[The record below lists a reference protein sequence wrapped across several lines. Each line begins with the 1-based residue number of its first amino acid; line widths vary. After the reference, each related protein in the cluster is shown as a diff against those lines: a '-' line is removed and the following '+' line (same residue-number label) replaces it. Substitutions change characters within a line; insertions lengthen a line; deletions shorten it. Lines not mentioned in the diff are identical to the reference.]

1 MKNYSEI
8 TPYIEELAK
17 KSCEGNRISPE
28 MYTEH
33 HVFRGLRDMS
43 GHGVVTGLTEI
54 GEETAIVMTDMDEEN
69 PQARPFLDVLAD
81 SARENPR
88 LSLYVA
94 VQIA

>member
-1 MKNYSEI
+1 MKTVFLTGDNL
-8 TPYIEELAK
+8 THDALA
-17 KSCEGNRISPE
+17 EAFGFPE
-28 MYTEH
+28 YY
-33 HVFRGLRDMS
+33 
-43 GHGVVTGLTEI
+43 GHNLDALHDCLCEI

>member
-1 MKNYSEI
+1 MKTVFLTGDNL
-8 TPYIEELAK
+8 THDALA
-17 KSCEGNRISPE
+17 EAFGFPE
-28 MYTEH
+28 YYGRNLAALH
-33 HVFRGLRDMS
+33 DCLCA
-43 GHGVVTGLTEI
+43 I
-54 GEETAIVMTDMDEEN
+54 GEETAIDMTDMDEEN

>member
-1 MKNYSEI
+1 MKTVFLTGDNL
-8 TPYIEELAK
+8 THDALAQAF
-17 KSCEGNRISPE
+17 GFPE
-28 MYTEH
+28 YYGRNLDALH
-33 HVFRGLRDMS
+33 DCLC
-43 GHGVVTGLTEI
+43 EI

-69 PQARPFLDVLAD
+69 PDARPFLDVLAD

>member
-1 MKNYSEI
+1 MKTVFLTGDNL
-8 TPYIEELAK
+8 THDALA
-17 KSCEGNRISPE
+17 EAFGFPEYYGGNLDAL
-28 MYTEH
+28 H
-33 HVFRGLRDMS
+33 DC
-43 GHGVVTGLTEI
+43 LTEI

>member
-1 MKNYSEI
+1 MKTVFLRGDNLTHDALAQAFGFPAYYGRNLDALHDCLCEI
-8 TPYIEELAK
+8 AE
-17 KSCEGNRISPE
+17 
-28 MYTEH
+28 
-33 HVFRGLRDMS
+33 D
-43 GHGVVTGLTEI
+43 
-54 GEETAIVMTDMDEEN
+54 TAIVMTDMDEEN

>member
-1 MKNYSEI
+1 MKTVFLTGDNL
-8 TPYIEELAK
+8 THDALARAF
-17 KSCEGNRISPE
+17 GFPE
-28 MYTEH
+28 YYGRNLDALH
-33 HVFRGLRDMS
+33 DCLC
-43 GHGVVTGLTEI
+43 EI

>member
-1 MKNYSEI
+1 MKTVFLTGDNLTHDS
-8 TPYIEELAK
+8 LA
-17 KSCEGNRISPE
+17 EAFGFPE
-28 MYTEH
+28 YYGRNLDALH
-33 HVFRGLRDMS
+33 DCLC
-43 GHGVVTGLTEI
+43 EI

-69 PQARPFLDVLAD
+69 PDARPFLDVLAD

>member
-1 MKNYSEI
+1 MKTVFLTGDNL
-8 TPYIEELAK
+8 THDALAQAF
-17 KSCEGNRISPE
+17 GVPE
-28 MYTEH
+28 YYGRNLDALH
-33 HVFRGLRDMS
+33 DCLC
-43 GHGVVTGLTEI
+43 EI

>member
-1 MKNYSEI
+1 MKTVFLKGDNLTHDVLSEAFGF
-8 TPYIEELAK
+8 PSYYGRNLDALHD
-17 KSCEGNRISPE
+17 C
-28 MYTEH
+28 
-33 HVFRGLRDMS
+33 LC
-43 GHGVVTGLTEI
+43 EI
-54 GEETAIVMTDMDEEN
+54 GEKTAIVMTDMDEEN

>member
-1 MKNYSEI
+1 MKTVFLKGDNLTHDVLSEAFGF
-8 TPYIEELAK
+8 PSYYGRNLDALHD
-17 KSCEGNRISPE
+17 C
-28 MYTEH
+28 
-33 HVFRGLRDMS
+33 LC
-43 GHGVVTGLTEI
+43 EI

>member
-1 MKNYSEI
+1 MKTVFLTGDNL
-8 TPYIEELAK
+8 THDALAQAFGFPAYYGRNLDALHD
-17 KSCEGNRISPE
+17 C
-28 MYTEH
+28 
-33 HVFRGLRDMS
+33 LC
-43 GHGVVTGLTEI
+43 EI

>member
-1 MKNYSEI
+1 MKTVFLTGDNL
-8 TPYIEELAK
+8 THDALAQAF
-17 KSCEGNRISPE
+17 GFPE
-28 MYTEH
+28 YYGRNLDALH
-33 HVFRGLRDMS
+33 DCLC
-43 GHGVVTGLTEI
+43 EI

-69 PQARPFLDVLAD
+69 PEARPFLDVLAD

>member
-1 MKNYSEI
+1 MKTVFLTGDNL
-8 TPYIEELAK
+8 THDALAQAF
-17 KSCEGNRISPE
+17 GFPE
-28 MYTEH
+28 YYGRNLDALH
-33 HVFRGLRDMS
+33 DCLC
-43 GHGVVTGLTEI
+43 EI

-69 PQARPFLDVLAD
+69 PQARRFLDVLAD

>member
-1 MKNYSEI
+1 MKTVFLTGDNL
-8 TPYIEELAK
+8 THDALAQAFGFPAYYGRNLDALHD
-17 KSCEGNRISPE
+17 CRC
-28 MYTEH
+28 
-33 HVFRGLRDMS
+33 
-43 GHGVVTGLTEI
+43 EI

-69 PQARPFLDVLAD
+69 PEARPFLDVLAD

>member
-1 MKNYSEI
+1 MKTVFLRGDNL
-8 TPYIEELAK
+8 THDALAQAFGFPAYYGRNLDALHD
-17 KSCEGNRISPE
+17 C
-28 MYTEH
+28 
-33 HVFRGLRDMS
+33 
-43 GHGVVTGLTEI
+43 LTEI

>member
-1 MKNYSEI
+1 MKTVFLTGDNL
-8 TPYIEELAK
+8 THDALAQAF
-17 KSCEGNRISPE
+17 GFPE
-28 MYTEH
+28 YYGRNLDALH
-33 HVFRGLRDMS
+33 DCLC
-43 GHGVVTGLTEI
+43 EI
-54 GEETAIVMTDMDEEN
+54 GEETAIVMTDMNEEN

>member
-1 MKNYSEI
+1 MKTVFLRGDQLNHDA
-8 TPYIEELAK
+8 LA
-17 KSCEGNRISPE
+17 EAFGFPEYYGGNLDAL
-28 MYTEH
+28 H
-33 HVFRGLRDMS
+33 DC
-43 GHGVVTGLTEI
+43 LTEI

-94 VQIA
+94 VRIA